1 MKNHAPLKNERISW
15 NVYKTCSISSTKRKY
30 VVTLRWKFLSY
41 VANVSIVR
49 SPYKSL
55 VRIYVKWWL
64 NCKKLTNNRILT
76 TLTQTWLHFSTFF
89 STKVTI
95 CVCFLKK
102 FFRSI
107 LQSSNENAC
116 DGVSL
121 SLKVQTGR
129 PQLYWMRVSSTDVF
143 LQLFDFF
150 PVKFC
155 LK

>member
-1 MKNHAPLKNERISW
+1 MKNHAPLKNKRISW

-64 NCKKLTNNRILT
+64 NCKKLMNNRILT

-95 CVCFLKK
+95 CVCFQK
-102 FFRSI
+102 
-107 LQSSNENAC
+107 SSSEAFC
-116 DGVSL
+116 
-121 SLKVQTGR
+121 KVQMKM
-129 PQLYWMRVSSTDVF
+129 PVMEYLYHYRCRQADRNFIEWE
-143 LQLFDFF
+143 F
-150 PVKFC
+150 PVQMFFSNC
-155 LK
+155 SIFFQ